1 VHDGYHNGYDVHC
14 GEEEEEEE
22 GGRLFDASSLH
33 STEMSSVKSMYVPHS
48 PLAPTRSESPT
59 VRMAPVEGRDSHRGE
74 PYDVASRMRTS
85 IDRPSAT
92 TRSHGSHGIGS
103 ARHRHHAGTGTG
115 TGTAGG
121 SGSRLHHST
130 GEFRGIAGTASSRL
144 SDASA
149 IFTAAHANQRDPSTA
164 SLFLRQQQQ
173 QQLQGNSR
181 PSYQGGRESAAARV
195 RDILWPSEGE
205 DSV

>member
-1 VHDGYHNGYDVHC
+1 VHGGYDNGYDVHY
-14 GEEEEEEE
+14 EEEDEE

-59 VRMAPVEGRDSHRGE
+59 VRMAPVERRGSHRGE
-74 PYDVASRMRTS
+74 PYDLASRMRTS
-85 IDRPSAT
+85 IDRPTAT

-103 ARHRHHAGTGTG
+103 SARHHAGNGNGTG

-121 SGSRLHHST
+121 SGSRLHHSR

-144 SDASA
+144 SDASGV
-149 IFTAAHANQRDPSTA
+149 FTAAHANQRDPSTA
-164 SLFLRQQQQ
+164 SLFLQQQQQ

-181 PSYQGGRESAAARV
+181 PSYQGGGRESAAARV